1 MKQVISIL
9 VIAGML
15 YACNSN
21 SQTQAIKK
29 AKEIQAVIKPGTV
42 ATSPQGYSMKAMI
55 DGKEWIASSM
65 MPPEAAGR
73 VIGYKNDEYIGLPF
87 DIRYWVVGK
96 KIILGDDNVADLS
109 TSDGAGIWGGRK
121 GEMVITKL
129 DENVAEGNFFFT
141 GSSSRS
147 AKTTEVTNGSF
158 RIPLSKK

>member
-73 VIGYKNDEYIGLPF
+73 VIG
-87 DIRYWVVGK
+87 
-96 KIILGDDNVADLS
+96 
-109 TSDGAGIWGGRK
+109 
-121 GEMVITKL
+121 
-129 DENVAEGNFFFT
+129 
-141 GSSSRS
+141 
-147 AKTTEVTNGSF
+147 
-158 RIPLSKK
+158 